1 VPFNSIIPLNKFQCR
16 HANTPLLKNSHVLV
30 QSASLYLHVDKIDIL
45 KKRVENVINIRHVLK
60 HILKVKFMKVDKNK
74 PFNQLP
80 PLPPKKE
87 IESKIILKKA
97 ASSHRYLAELKGIA
111 NTIPNQTILIN
122 SLTLREARS
131 SSEIENVVTT
141 NDKLFKAFSS
151 SARSIDPQTKEV
163 LRYRQALW
171 TGYNRLKKR
180 QVFSTNLFVDIFQ
193 IIKQTDEGI
202 RTTPGTRVPNGRG
215 VIVYT
220 PPEGERVIRDKLERL
235 EEFIHNDKD
244 NIDPLVKLALI
255 HYQFEAIH
263 PFTDGN
269 GRTGRI
275 MNVLYLFY
283 KKLLDL
289 PILYLSQYI
298 IRYKAEYYRLL
309 RNVTFKEEWE
319 PWINYSLETIEKTSI
334 KTKEKIVQIRD
345 QFSKTLDNAR
355 KRLPPNVYSKELI
368 ELLFEQPYC
377 KIQFV
382 VDKGIAKRQ
391 TAAEYLKELERIGI
405 LKKKKVGKE
414 NLFLNKKLFE
424 ILKN

>member
-1 VPFNSIIPLNKFQCR
+1 
-16 HANTPLLKNSHVLV
+16 
-30 QSASLYLHVDKIDIL
+30 
-45 KKRVENVINIRHVLK
+45 
-60 HILKVKFMKVDKNK
+60 MKVDRNK

-80 PLPPKKE
+80 SLPPKKE
-87 IESKIILKKA
+87 LETKGILKKA
-97 ASSHRYLAELKGIA
+97 TFSHRYLAELKGIA
-111 NTIPNQTILIN
+111 GTIPNQTILIN
-122 SLTLREARS
+122 SLILQEARS

-151 SARSIDPQTKEV
+151 STRSIDPQTKEV
-163 LRYRQALW
+163 LRYRRALW

-180 QVFSTNLFVDIFQ
+180 SVFSTNLFVDIFR

-202 RTTPGTRVPNGRG
+202 RTTPGTRIADERG
-215 VIVYT
+215 MIIYS
-220 PPEGERVIRDKLERL
+220 PPEGEKVIRYKLEKL
-235 EEFIHNDKD
+235 EEFIHNDRD
-244 NIDPLVKLALI
+244 NIDLLVKLALI

-263 PFTDGN
+263 PFTDCN

-275 MNVLYLFY
+275 MNVLYLVY

-298 IRYKAEYYRLL
+298 IQHKTEYYRLL
-309 RNVTFKEEWE
+309 RGVTFKEEWE
-319 PWINYSLETIEKTSI
+319 PWIIYMLNAVEKTSI
-334 KTKEKIVQIRD
+334 NTKEKIIQIRT
-345 QFSKTLDNAR
+345 QVKKTLEKA
-355 KRLPPNVYSKELI
+355 KKELPPNVYSHELI

-391 TAAEYLKELERIGI
+391 TAAEYLKELEKIGI

-414 NLFLNKKLFE
+414 NLFLNKKLYE

>member
-1 VPFNSIIPLNKFQCR
+1 MPVIKATKKGSFIKIIDFGFKR
-16 HANTPLLKNSHVLV
+16 IRI
-30 QSASLYLHVDKIDIL
+30 YLHVDKIDIL
-45 KKRVENVINIRHVLK
+45 IKHVENVINIRHVFT
-60 HILKVKFMKVDKNK
+60 HIFKVIFMKIDRNK

-80 PLPPKKE
+80 PLPPKQE
-87 IESKIILKKA
+87 IETISILKRA
-97 ASSHRYLAELKGIA
+97 TSSHRYLAELKGIA
-111 NTIPNQTILIN
+111 NAIPNQTILIN
-122 SLTLREARS
+122 SLILQEARS
-131 SSEIENVVTT
+131 SSEIENVMTT

-151 SARSIDPQTKEV
+151 NMQSIDPQTKEV

-171 TGYNRLKKR
+171 TGYKRLKKR
-180 QVFSTNLFVDIFQ
+180 PVFSTNLFIDIFR

-202 RTTPGTRVPNGRG
+202 RNTPGTRIADGRG
-215 VIVYT
+215 EIVYS
-220 PPEGERVIRDKLERL
+220 PPEGERVIRDKLKKL
-235 EEFIHNDKD
+235 EEFIHYDRD
-244 NIDPLVKLALI
+244 EIDPLVRLALI

-275 MNVLYLFY
+275 MNVLYLVY

-298 IRYKAEYYRLL
+298 IQHKAEYYQLL
-309 RNVTFKEEWE
+309 RGVTFKGEWE
-319 PWINYSLETIEKTSI
+319 PWIIYMLKAVEKTSI
-334 KTKEKIVQIRD
+334 NTKEKIIQIKD
-345 QFSKTLDNAR
+345 QLDKTLEKAR
-355 KRLPPNVYSKELI
+355 KELPSQIYSKELV

-391 TAAEYLKELERIGI
+391 TAAKYLKELEKIGI
-405 LKKKKVGKE
+405 LGKEKVGKE
-414 NLFLNKKLFE
+414 NLFLNKKLYE

>member
-1 VPFNSIIPLNKFQCR
+1 M
-16 HANTPLLKNSHVLV
+16 
-30 QSASLYLHVDKIDIL
+30 
-45 KKRVENVINIRHVLK
+45 KKRVENVINIRHVLTYV
-60 HILKVKFMKVDKNK
+60 LNVKFMKIDKSK

-80 PLPPKKE
+80 PLPPEKE

-122 SLTLREARS
+122 SLILQEARS

-141 NDKLFKAFSS
+141 NDKLFEAFSS

-171 TGYNRLKKR
+171 TGYKRLIKR
-180 QVFSTNLFVDIFQ
+180 QVFSTNLFVDIFR
-193 IIKQTDEGI
+193 IIKQTDEKI
-202 RTTPGTRVPNGRG
+202 RTNPGTRITDGRG
-215 VIVYT
+215 TIVYT
-220 PPEGERVIRDKLERL
+220 PPEGERVIRDKLEKL
-235 EEFIHNDKD
+235 EKFIHNKRDK
-244 NIDPLVKLALI
+244 IDPLVKLSLI

-275 MNVLYLFY
+275 MNVLYLVY

-298 IRYKAEYYRLL
+298 IRHKAEYYRLL
-309 RNVTFKEEWE
+309 RDVTFKEEWE
-319 PWINYSLETIEKTSI
+319 PWIIYFLEAIEKTSI
-334 KTKEKIVQIRD
+334 NTKEKIAQIRN
-345 QFSKTLDNAR
+345 QFNKTLEDAR
-355 KRLPPNVYSKELI
+355 KRLPSNVYSKELI

-382 VDKGIAKRQ
+382 VDKGIAKRE
-391 TAAEYLKELERIGI
+391 TAAEYLKELEKIGI

-414 NLFLNKKLFE
+414 NLFLNKKLYE

>member
-1 VPFNSIIPLNKFQCR
+1 
-16 HANTPLLKNSHVLV
+16 
-30 QSASLYLHVDKIDIL
+30 
-45 KKRVENVINIRHVLK
+45 
-60 HILKVKFMKVDKNK
+60 MKVDRNK

-80 PLPPKKE
+80 PLPPEKE
-87 IESKIILKKA
+87 IESKSILKKA
-97 ASSHRYLAELKGIA
+97 TSSHRYLAELKGIA

-122 SLTLREARS
+122 SLILQEARS

-151 SARSIDPQTKEV
+151 STRSIDSQTKEV

-171 TGYNRLKKR
+171 TGYSRLKKR
-180 QVFSTNLFVDIFQ
+180 SVFSTNLFVDIFR
-193 IIKQTDEGI
+193 IIKQIDEGI
-202 RTTPGTRVPNGRG
+202 RTTPETRIADGRG
-215 VIVYT
+215 MIVYS
-220 PPEGERVIRDKLERL
+220 PPEGEKVIRDKLEKL
-235 EEFIHNDKD
+235 GEFIHDD
-244 NIDPLVKLALI
+244 RDEIDPLVKLALI

-275 MNVLYLFY
+275 MNVLYLVY
-283 KKLLDL
+283 KELLDL

-298 IRYKAEYYRLL
+298 IRHKAEYYRLL
-309 RNVTFKEEWE
+309 RGVTFKEEWE
-319 PWINYSLETIEKTSI
+319 PWIIYLLEAIEKTSI
-334 KTKEKIVQIRD
+334 NTKEKIIQIRD
-345 QFSKTLDNAR
+345 RFSKTIEKAR
-355 KRLPPNVYSKELI
+355 KELAPNVYSKELI

-391 TAAEYLKELERIGI
+391 TAAEYLNELEKIGI

-414 NLFLNKKLFE
+414 NLFLNKRLYE
-424 ILKN
+424 ILKK

>member
-1 VPFNSIIPLNKFQCR
+1 
-16 HANTPLLKNSHVLV
+16 
-30 QSASLYLHVDKIDIL
+30 
-45 KKRVENVINIRHVLK
+45 
-60 HILKVKFMKVDKNK
+60 MKVDRKK

-80 PLPPKKE
+80 ALPPEKE
-87 IESKIILKKA
+87 IESKSILKKA
-97 ASSHRYLAELKGIA
+97 TSSHRYLAELKGIA

-122 SLTLREARS
+122 SLILQEARS

-151 SARSIDPQTKEV
+151 STRSIDSQTKEV

-171 TGYNRLKKR
+171 TGYSRLKKR
-180 QVFSTNLFVDIFQ
+180 SVFSTNLFVDIFR
-193 IIKQTDEGI
+193 IIKQIDEGI
-202 RTTPGTRVPNGRG
+202 RTTPETRIADGRG
-215 VIVYT
+215 MIVYS
-220 PPEGERVIRDKLERL
+220 PPEGEKVIRDKLEKL
-235 EEFIHNDKD
+235 GEFIHDD
-244 NIDPLVKLALI
+244 RDEIDPLVKLALI

-275 MNVLYLFY
+275 MNVLYLVY
-283 KKLLDL
+283 KELLDL

-298 IRYKAEYYRLL
+298 IRHKAEYYRLL
-309 RNVTFKEEWE
+309 RGVTFKEEWE
-319 PWINYSLETIEKTSI
+319 PWIIYLLEAIEKTSI
-334 KTKEKIVQIRD
+334 NTKEKIIQIRD
-345 QFSKTLDNAR
+345 RFSKTIEKAR
-355 KRLPPNVYSKELI
+355 KELAPNVYSKELI

-391 TAAEYLKELERIGI
+391 TAAEYLNELEKIGI

-414 NLFLNKKLFE
+414 NLFLNKRLYE
-424 ILKN
+424 ILKK